1 MVQLERV
8 ANVVGKGKH
17 MVKVAPFRTLTALY
31 KELVEQLPNFMK
43 YVMFK
48 RVQAEANKVSR
59 AKVGREQGLLQ
70 VDFTENYNCLWQ
82 DEIQKAHWGK
92 VIICVCRREPWTK
105 SVLIN

>member
-8 ANVVGKGKH
+8 ANVVGIGEH
-17 MVKVAPFRTLTALY
+17 MVKVTSFGTLTALY

-70 VDFTENYNCLWQ
+70 VDFTENYNC
-82 DEIQKAHWGK
+82 
-92 VIICVCRREPWTK
+92 V
-105 SVLIN
+105 